1 MGSEPH
7 PDTLVALNVTRTR
20 VTVLAFN
27 LTIISVMLS
36 IKVAGGELDHHA
48 VLAHLSS
55 TSALFVGFCL
65 TLLGLWWLLLSQN
78 LDAEGLSQPW
88 TFTLGAITTYL
99 ALSQTVTAFM
109 HEYLVA
115 LQTGVEK
122 ALAGAVEGMQSLS
135 RFEHLSH
142 SALLILVG
150 IGGATWILMTY
161 VAPPVTVLRGP
172 VSDHRRWLIA
182 VYYVAL
188 QAPIHWVY
196 ANAWSLGMGPAGH
209 SQSLPMLFAL
219 QQRCPP
225 RICR

>member
-1 MGSEPH
+1 MGSEPYR
-7 PDTLVALNVTRTR
+7 DTLVALNVTRTR

-36 IKVAGGELDHHA
+36 IKAASGELDHHD

-65 TLLGLWWLLLSQN
+65 TLLGLWWLLVSQN

-88 TFTLGAITTYL
+88 TFTLGSITTYL

-115 LQTGVEK
+115 LQTEVAT
-122 ALAGAVEGMQSLS
+122 ALPGAVESVPALG
-135 RFEHLSH
+135 RYEHLSH

-161 VAPPVTVLRGP
+161 VAPLVTILRGP
-172 VSDHRRWLIA
+172 VSGHRRWLVA
-182 VYYVAL
+182 VYFVGL

-196 ANAWSLGMGPAGH
+196 ANAWSLGTGPTAH

-219 QQRCPP
+219 QYMQPVLWLR
-225 RICR
+225 

>member
-1 MGSEPH
+1 MASDQHGGG
-7 PDTLVALNVTRTR
+7 LVALNVTRTR

-36 IKVAGGELDHHA
+36 TKVAGGELGQHG

-55 TSALFVGFCL
+55 TAALFVGFCL

-78 LDAEGLSQPW
+78 LDAEGLSQPL
-88 TFTLGAITTYL
+88 TFTLGANTTYL

-115 LQTGVEK
+115 LQTGVET
-122 ALAGAVEGMQSLS
+122 ALSGAVESVPALA
-135 RFEHLSH
+135 RFGHLNH

-161 VAPPVTVLRGP
+161 VAPPFTVLRGP
-172 VSDHRRWLIA
+172 VSGHRRWLIA

-219 QQRCPP
+219 QYMQPVLWLR
-225 RICR
+225 

>member
-7 PDTLVALNVTRTR
+7 RDTLVALNVTRTR
-20 VTVLAFN
+20 VTVLSFN

-36 IKVAGGELDHHA
+36 IKVAGGELDQHD

-65 TLLGLWWLLLSQN
+65 TLLGLWWLLVSQN
-78 LDAEGLSQPW
+78 LDAEGLSQPL

-115 LQTGVEK
+115 LQTGVET
-122 ALAGAVEGMQSLS
+122 ALSGAVEGMQSLA

-161 VAPPVTVLRGP
+161 VAPLVTVLRGP
-172 VSDHRRWLIA
+172 VSGHRRWLIV

-196 ANAWSLGMGPAGH
+196 ANAWLLGTGPAGH
-209 SQSLPMLFAL
+209 SQNLPMLFAL
-219 QQRCPP
+219 QYMQPVLWFR
-225 RICR
+225 